1 MVQISKFLN
10 HSFFILLQNAGI
22 FMHIGYRV
30 TFSIC
35 AYVKTI
41 FGYFTFF
48 LKIKIIKPPR
58 ATQ

>member
-10 HSFFILLQNAGI
+10 NSFFILLQNSGI
-22 FMHIGYRV
+22 FMHIGNRV

-48 LKIKIIKPPR
+48 KNIKIIKPPR
-58 ATQ
+58 TT